1 MKQSMTGLV
10 SLGLASVLLLAG
22 CGKSDDVLVV
32 GTNASFPPFEYVG
45 GVSGDEIKG
54 FDIDLARQIA
64 KDAGKSLK
72 VENMNFDSLIVALN
86 AGKIDFIAS
95 GMTITAER
103 QANVD
108 FSTPY
113 YEATQMVLVN
123 KNNNSINSIDDLK
136 GKHIA
141 VQLGSTGDIMA
152 KTFSKKVTAF
162 NTGFEAVMELKNNK
176 VDLVL
181 FDSEP
186 AISFLNKN
194 PQLKMVELDFEPEFY
209 GLAVPKDKAE
219 LLTSINSTLESMKN
233 NGEYDALVTKYMK

>member
-1 MKQSMTGLV
+1 MKKSVLV
-10 SLGLASVLLLAG
+10 VASLGLTGALMLTG

-45 GVSGDEIKG
+45 GASGDEIMG
-54 FDIDLARQIA
+54 FDIDLAKQIA
-64 KDAGKSLK
+64 KDAGKTLK

-86 AGKIDFIAS
+86 AGKVDFIAS
-95 GMTITAER
+95 GMTITPER
-103 QANVD
+103 QASVD
-108 FSTPY
+108 FSEPY

-123 KNNNSINSIDDLK
+123 KDNNSINSLDDLK

-152 KTFSKKVTAF
+152 KSYSQQVTAF
-162 NTGFEAVMELKNNK
+162 NSGFEAVMELKNAK

-186 AISFLNKN
+186 AISFLEKN
-194 PQLKMVELDFEPEFY
+194 PQLKMVELDFSPEFY
-209 GLAVPKDKAE
+209 GFAVAKDKVE
-219 LLTSINSTLESMKN
+219 LLNSINSSLSIMKQ
-233 NGEYDALVTKYMK
+233 NGGYDALVNKHMK